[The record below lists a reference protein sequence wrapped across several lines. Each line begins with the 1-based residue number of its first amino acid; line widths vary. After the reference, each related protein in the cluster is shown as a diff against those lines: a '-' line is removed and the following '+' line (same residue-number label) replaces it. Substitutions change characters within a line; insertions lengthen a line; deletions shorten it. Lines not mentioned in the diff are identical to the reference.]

1 MKLYCFLSE
10 LFSRYFVFSFNESL
24 NAVNQWFST
33 GVPRNPRVP
42 PVQSMGSARS
52 YSNLILLFKLNAF
65 FLHKTNELLQMGSS
79 SHWNVFLGFRSSKKV
94 GNHYCKYLCIDPDEG
109 DM

>member
-10 LFSRYFVFSFNESL
+10 LFSSYFVFSFNENL

-65 FLHKTNELLQMGSS
+65 FCIKQTN
-79 SHWNVFLGFRSSKKV
+79 
-94 GNHYCKYLCIDPDEG
+94 YCKWVPRATGMFSWGFAPAKRLETTAVNIYV
-109 DM
+109 